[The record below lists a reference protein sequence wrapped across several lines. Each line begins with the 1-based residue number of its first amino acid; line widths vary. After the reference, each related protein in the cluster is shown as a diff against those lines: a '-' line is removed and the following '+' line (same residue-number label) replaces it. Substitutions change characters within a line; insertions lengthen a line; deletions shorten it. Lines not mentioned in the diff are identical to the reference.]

1 MTDKRPVDKHAITT
15 FQIFMVVLSVYV
27 LIALFVDTMFDLSP
41 EMDGLINQIDFIVCL
56 IFMGDFFYRLYH
68 APSKLLFLR
77 WGWIDFISSIPM
89 LNMFRGGNMVRII
102 RILRI
107 LRAFR
112 SVKILMKYLL
122 RNRTQNTFVTVAA
135 ISCLLTMLASMLILN
150 LEKDQPNGNIKT
162 PSDALWWSVVT
173 VTTVGYGDRFPVS
186 DGGRIVAAFLMTA
199 GVGLFGT
206 FTGFVASMFVE
217 PDIEREKK
225 EVVVLA
231 NQIRGLR
238 KEIKALDEKII
249 RSNKN
254 MNQFRKQVL
263 QRKQGQSRNQPHEI
277 DEIPP

>member
-1 MTDKRPVDKHAITT
+1 MTAPSQDEKNSVTI
-15 FQIFMVVLSVYV
+15 FQIFMVVLSIYV
-27 LIALFVDTMFDLSP
+27 LIALFVDSMFELSP
-41 EMDGLINQIDFIVCL
+41 EMKGLINRIDFLVCI
-56 IFMGDFFYRLYH
+56 IFMGDFFYRLYQ
-68 APSKLLFLR
+68 APSKLKFLR

-89 LNMFRGGNMVRII
+89 LDMFRGGNAFRII
-102 RILRI
+102 RILRM

-112 SVKILMKYLL
+112 SVKILLKFLL
-122 RNRTQNTFVTVAA
+122 RNRSNSTFATVAA

-150 LEKDQPNGNIKT
+150 LEKDQVGSNIKT

-186 DGGRIVAAFLMTA
+186 DGGRIVAAILMTV

-217 PDIEREKK
+217 PDIEREKM
-225 EVVVLA
+225 EVVALA
-231 NQIRGLR
+231 EQIRGLR

-263 QRKQGQSRNQPHEI
+263 QRKLGRNKPQPLDPENP
-277 DEIPP
+277 EV